1 MLVNIWG
8 TIIHLSDSFF
18 GGAFHTT
25 KPSLD
30 LLICERL
37 NDRITNHRG
46 QTWMINPVWHEP
58 GTTAVL
64 LRESYKTI
72 MDFEEC
78 FIMLLTPGF
87 ADVVNEV
94 PFELAGR
101 YITQIAKRSQVLNK
115 RLVTTLIGIPPA
127 CPDNYCR
134 KIEETNRVTEE
145 ISMEH
150 ESVVVDLRSLSY
162 SEWGVQGSKPTDL
175 DVAADLICEGILNSH
190 ASIEVWQ
197 KMHDLYPSC

>member
-18 GGAFHTT
+18 GGALDTT

-46 QTWMINPVWHEP
+46 QTWMINPVWHQP

-64 LRESYKTI
+64 LRESYHTI
-72 MDFEEC
+72 QDSEEC

-94 PFELAGR
+94 PFELVGR
-101 YITQIAKRSQVLNK
+101 YITQIAKRSRILNK

-127 CPDNYCR
+127 CPDNYCK
-134 KIEETNRVTEE
+134 KIEEINRVTEKITMKRE
-145 ISMEH
+145 G
-150 ESVVVDLRSLSY
+150 VVVDLRSLSY
-162 SEWGVQGSKPTDL
+162 SEWEAQGSKPTDL
-175 DVAADLICEGILNSH
+175 DAAAVLICEGILNSH
-190 ASIEVWQ
+190 ASIDAW
-197 KMHDLYPSC
+197 KKLHGLI